1 MEKEVLIT
9 IKSSQ
14 TMVGEPEAAQ
24 PAELIS
30 QGCYEYS
37 DEQQRFAYMESE
49 LTGLEGTKTAF
60 TVSPDEVVMDRT
72 GAVTS
77 RMVFRR
83 GKKHHFMYETPYG
96 TLALGMDT
104 HVLEAELGAQG
115 GSMRIEYDLDF
126 ENAML
131 SRNKIHITIREKS

>member
-14 TMVGEPEAAQ
+14 TVVGEPEATE

-30 QGCYEYS
+30 QGVYEYS
-37 DEQQRFAYMESE
+37 GEQQRFAYMESE
-49 LTGLEGTKTAF
+49 LTGLEGTQTAF
-60 TVSPDEVVMDRT
+60 TVTPGEVLMDRT
-72 GAVTS
+72 GSVTS
-77 RMVFRR
+77 RMVFCK

-96 TLALGMDT
+96 TLALGMNT
-104 HVLEAELGAQG
+104 HVLEKELGAHG

>member
-14 TMVGEPEAAQ
+14 TVVGEPEAAE

-30 QGCYEYS
+30 QGLYEYTPN
-37 DEQQRFAYMESE
+37 QQRFAYMESE
-49 LTGLEGTKTAF
+49 LTGLEGTRTAF
-60 TVSPDEVVMDRT
+60 TITPEEVTMDRT
-72 GAVTS
+72 GSVTS
-77 RMVFRR
+77 RMVFHK

-104 HVLEAELGAQG
+104 HVLETELGESG